1 MYELAA
7 VTPALEK
14 FYNEAADAYA
24 QTCQQYAQTMI
35 NYVRIFPSTC
45 SLMYNLLKLQVS
57 PKSIKFSNKDQSLSV
72 M

>member
-35 NYVRIFPSTC
+35 NYVRIFDST
-45 SLMYNLLKLQVS
+45 LLFDIL
-57 PKSIKFSNKDQSLSV
+57 SNRVINVTDEHGFC
-72 M
+72 